1 MPRELDPLHQPQP
14 GEVFA
19 VATIVDGQLDD
30 LEMFDRPP
38 TFHLAHNQTC
48 RVANLNCGESAP
60 FRTVG
65 DLLAHLADAL
75 GMDTTYESG
84 EPYDGQSLAENLLEA
99 IEVTPADGTWF
110 NTDSRTLFADR
121 LLQTLDQDSVADP
134 DTTIPALASYLHL
147 SDHDGARLIEA
158 LLQVALEA
166 DDSYCEGCVRSAV
179 AAGEGHRVGEPQRN
193 QPSPN
198 ELAKALLVM
207 TLDRQIRPWL
217 ERHDPMA
224 LQQAEMALMA
234 TGHGAEL
241 AKANAEP
248 NYGEGDRVVDVRY
261 GTGAVVKH
269 LDRSQRGGDGY
280 GLVVAYDDEPDT
292 PVCTGRDYFRGEPLA
307 VSPWHGRPRRCQP
320 LNPQRKEPPHAPVER
335 FPCRPGRVPAFQPD
349 RRLCVRRLAQSP
361 RAHPRR
367 GG

>member
-1 MPRELDPLHQPQP
+1 MPGELDPLHQPQP
-14 GEVFA
+14 GEVFV

-30 LEMFDRPP
+30 LEVFDRPP

-48 RVANLNCGESAP
+48 RVANLNGGDSAP

-65 DLLAHLADAL
+65 DLVAHLADAL
-75 GMDTTYESG
+75 GMDTAYESG
-84 EPYDGQSLAENLLEA
+84 EPYDGQSLAENILEA
-99 IEVTPADGTWF
+99 IEVTPADGTWLD
-110 NTDSRTLFADR
+110 TDSRTLFADR

-134 DTTIPALASYLHL
+134 DTAIPALASYLHL
-147 SDHDGARLIEA
+147 SDHDGARLIQA
-158 LLQVALEA
+158 LLQAALEA
-166 DDSYCEGCVRSAV
+166 DDSYCEGCERRGLQLNAARFCPDCVRSAV
-179 AAGEGHRVGEPQRN
+179 AAGEGHRVGEPQPN
-193 QPSPN
+193 HPSPN
-198 ELAKALLVM
+198 DLGEPQPNHPSPNDLAKALLVM
-207 TLDRQIRPWL
+207 ALDHQIRPWL

-234 TGHGAEL
+234 AGHGEEL

-292 PVCTGRDYFRGEPLA
+292 PVSTGSDYFRREPLA
-307 VSPWHGRPRRCQP
+307 ATTTTHG
-320 LNPQRKEPPHAPVER
+320 
-335 FPCRPGRVPAFQPD
+335 GR
-349 RRLCVRRLAQSP
+349 
-361 RAHPRR
+361 
-367 GG
+367 